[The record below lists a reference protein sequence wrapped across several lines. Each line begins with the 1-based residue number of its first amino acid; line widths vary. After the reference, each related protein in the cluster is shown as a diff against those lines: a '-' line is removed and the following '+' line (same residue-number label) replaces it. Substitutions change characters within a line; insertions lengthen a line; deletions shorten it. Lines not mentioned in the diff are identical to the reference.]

1 MNIFFN
7 ILQNSIKR
15 NSYTFQDSS
24 FITGDELAPF
34 NPKIYKNR
42 TTNISRNSADIS
54 PYIYQLIDDI
64 QNKMNI
70 NKTKPKY
77 KNESN
82 FSLFAQIK
90 MKCLKQ
96 LLKNIFI
103 SKELKEKIVT
113 TFSNAQ
119 QKYFSFSNFAKLYRY
134 KRYKTVVSND
144 LSLNPLDIKDMNT
157 FILIQS
163 KSVYFFHLND
173 LIHIIETAITNAPNF
188 FTEPLMP
195 KNPYNNETFNVST
208 LYNIYF
214 KMKDNPRLIS
224 VLFHLFFMEGFNTEL
239 FNKKNESLLR
249 QTAIEK
255 YIMNN
260 PANILHKSVILM
272 LKENYYTRKLEIHND
287 FPKTLLVDIFRPFLL
302 YYYIFYYDLNHD
314 RKISHKTILSNKLK
328 QFYEFNK
335 FFGRKNVKVITCYS
349 TTKPLLSNNKKFKT
363 IHTFNSKHI
372 SFYNMSVNQSSQYTN
387 LYVNIYDN
395 NNDSDSSSASD
406 SDDELYN
413 AYEYNI

>member
-7 ILQNSIKR
+7 ILQNSIKK
-15 NSYTFQDSS
+15 NSYTFQDST
-24 FITGDELAPF
+24 FIAGDDLVPF
-34 NPKIYKNR
+34 NPKIYINR
-42 TTNISRNSADIS
+42 TTNISINSADIS

-82 FSLFAQIK
+82 FSLFAQTKI
-90 MKCLKQ
+90 KCLKQ

-103 SKELKEKIVT
+103 SKELKEKIIT

-119 QKYFSFSNFAKLYRY
+119 KKYFSFSNFAKLYRY

-144 LSLNPLDIKDMNT
+144 LSLNPLDINDINT
-157 FILIQS
+157 FVLIQT
-163 KSVYFFHLND
+163 KSVYLFHLND

-188 FTEPLMP
+188 FTEPLLP
-195 KNPYNNETFNVST
+195 KNPYNNETFNIST

-214 KMKDNPRLIS
+214 KMKDTPRLIS
-224 VLFHLFFMEGFNTEL
+224 ILFHLFFMEGFNTDL
-239 FNKKNESLLR
+239 FNKKNEGLLR

-255 YIMNN
+255 YIMNS
-260 PANILHKSVILM
+260 PANTLYKSVILM
-272 LKENYYTRKLEIHND
+272 LKENFYTRKLQIHND

-314 RKISHKTILSNKLK
+314 RKYSHNAILSRKLK
-328 QFYEFNK
+328 IFYDFNN
-335 FFGRKNVKVITCYS
+335 FFGRKNVKVITYYS
-349 TTKPLLSNNKKFKT
+349 TTKPLLTNNKKFKT
-363 IHTFNSKHI
+363 THTFNSKHI
-372 SFYNMSVNQSSQYTN
+372 SFYNINTIQFSN
-387 LYVNIYDN
+387 LYINIYDN
-395 NNDSDSSSASD
+395 NNDSDSYSDSD
-406 SDDELYN
+406 SDDEVNN

>member
-103 SKELKEKIVT
+103 SKELKEKIIT

-144 LSLNPLDIKDMNT
+144 LSLNPLDINDMNT
-157 FILIQS
+157 FVLIQS

-260 PANILHKSVILM
+260 TSK
-272 LKENYYTRKLEIHND
+272 
-287 FPKTLLVDIFRPFLL
+287 
-302 YYYIFYYDLNHD
+302 YI
-314 RKISHKTILSNKLK
+314 T
-328 QFYEFNK
+328 
-335 FFGRKNVKVITCYS
+335 
-349 TTKPLLSNNKKFKT
+349 
-363 IHTFNSKHI
+363 
-372 SFYNMSVNQSSQYTN
+372 
-387 LYVNIYDN
+387 
-395 NNDSDSSSASD
+395 
-406 SDDELYN
+406 
-413 AYEYNI
+413 

>member
-7 ILQNSIKR
+7 ILQNSIKK
-15 NSYTFQDSS
+15 NSYTFQDST
-24 FITGDELAPF
+24 FIAADDLVPF
-34 NPKIYKNR
+34 NPKIYINR
-42 TTNISRNSADIS
+42 TTNISINSADIS

-90 MKCLKQ
+90 IKCLKQ

-103 SKELKEKIVT
+103 SKELKEKIIT

-119 QKYFSFSNFAKLYRY
+119 KKYFSFSNFAKLYRY

-144 LSLNPLDIKDMNT
+144 LSLNPLDINDINT
-157 FILIQS
+157 FVLIQS
-163 KSVYFFHLND
+163 KSVYLFHLND

-188 FTEPLMP
+188 FTEPLLP
-195 KNPYNNETFNVST
+195 KNPYNNETFNIST

-214 KMKDNPRLIS
+214 KMKDTPRLIS
-224 VLFHLFFMEGFNTEL
+224 ILFHLFFMEEFNTDL
-239 FNKKNESLLR
+239 FNKKNEGLLR

-255 YIMNN
+255 YIMNS
-260 PANILHKSVILM
+260 PANTLYKSVILM
-272 LKENYYTRKLEIHND
+272 LKENFYTRKLQIHND

-314 RKISHKTILSNKLK
+314 RKYSHNAILSRKLK
-328 QFYEFNK
+328 IFYDFNN
-335 FFGRKNVKVITCYS
+335 FFGRKNVKVITYYS
-349 TTKPLLSNNKKFKT
+349 TTKPLLTNNKKFKT
-363 IHTFNSKHI
+363 THTFNSKHI
-372 SFYNMSVNQSSQYTN
+372 SFYNINTIQFSN
-387 LYVNIYDN
+387 LYINIYDN
-395 NNDSDSSSASD
+395 NNDSDSYSDSD
-406 SDDELYN
+406 SDDEVNN